1 MNGKIKVLIL
11 DDERCHQKTAEKA
24 IKEDEK
30 FCAIAPDV
38 IMICKSAEKGDLVKF
53 VDSLME
59 KYNPHIVLT
68 DIQYGRDEMAG
79 FDISSNISKKY
90 PSVKVVGMTSSAYAY
105 SNEVKA
111 SGMMALLNKIY
122 KFEENLISTLN
133 MCLEK

>member
-1 MNGKIKVLIL
+1 MGKEIKVLIL
-11 DDERCHQKTAEKA
+11 DDERCHQETAEEA
-24 IKEDEK
+24 IKQDEK

-38 IMICKSAEKGDLVKF
+38 IMICKSAENGNLIKF

-59 KYNPHIVLT
+59 KHNPHIVLT

-105 SNEVKA
+105 SNEVNA
-111 SGMMALLNKIY
+111 SGMVALLNKTY
-122 KFEENLISTLN
+122 QFEENLIYTLN